1 MTSTRRI
8 STPAA
13 EQRSTPVQR
22 PLTSKTLLVEDL
34 LSSSEL
40 MTETCVPFSLN
51 QLLTRAALASA
62 AALVVALPAAA
73 QPTREAI
80 ASEQRVAKSE
90 HVRPVE
96 QGRTERLLLKLS
108 HDRILERLFD
118 PRRGLFLRVGLP
130 TEGAGFGAGPAWRVS
145 NYSRSYTLTASTAV
159 SVTREWIGELALQ
172 VPDLLPSVADDRFFG
187 GLSVSR
193 AGRIS
198 NEFWGLGLSTADAD
212 RTAFRFSQTAG
223 AGTLGV
229 RLTPWLNV
237 GAAAAWLEP
246 HIRNDRGTV
255 PTIQEAFGESTAPG
269 LTQQP
274 PFFRTEVSVDLDYR
288 DSFPP
293 TRTAARL
300 DQLPL
305 GGASRGG
312 RYQVTLASYRDQEL
326 GRYSFR
332 QTIIDLQQHVP
343 LLHGYR
349 VFSLRGL
356 AVLSDASD
364 GQVVPFYLSPT
375 FGGIK
380 TGRGFPSFRYRDEN
394 LLVLQAEYRYPINPL
409 ASGAI
414 FVDTGQVAPSA
425 SMLAWSRFKTTY
437 GTGLRLGA
445 SGAASLRLDVAFG
458 GDGPKF
464 ILGLGH
470 AF

>member
-1 MTSTRRI
+1 MAKTTGMT
-8 STPAA
+8 
-13 EQRSTPVQR
+13 
-22 PLTSKTLLVEDL
+22 
-34 LSSSEL
+34 
-40 MTETCVPFSLN
+40 FSLS
-51 QLLTRAALASA
+51 QALARAALASA
-62 AALVVALPAAA
+62 AALVVALPAVA

-80 ASEQRVAKSE
+80 ATEQRAAKTE
-90 HVRPVE
+90 DVRPVE

-108 HDRILERLFD
+108 HDRILQRVFD

-145 NYSRSYTLTASTAV
+145 NYSRSYTLTASTAA

-172 VPDLLPSVADDRFFG
+172 VPDLLPSAAPDRFFG
-187 GLSVSR
+187 AVSVSR

-198 NEFWGLGLSTADAD
+198 NEFWGLGLSTADTD
-212 RTAFRFSQTAG
+212 RTSFRFSQTASV
-223 AGTLGV
+223 GTLGI
-229 RLTPWLNV
+229 RLMPWLSV
-237 GAAAAWLEP
+237 GTAAAWLQP
-246 HIRNDRGTV
+246 RIRNDGDTV
-255 PTIQEAFGESTAPG
+255 PAILEAFAESMAPG
-269 LTQQP
+269 VTQQP

-305 GGASRGG
+305 AGASRGG
-312 RYQVTLASYRDQEL
+312 RYQVTVASYRDQEL

-332 QTIIDLQQHVP
+332 QTTIDLQQHLP
-343 LLHGYR
+343 LLRGYR
-349 VFSLRGL
+349 VLSLRGL

-375 FGGIK
+375 FGGLK
-380 TGRGFPSFRYRDEN
+380 AGRGFPSFRYRDEN

-409 ASGAI
+409 VSGAI
-414 FVDTGQVAPSA
+414 FVDSGQVAPSA
-425 SMLAWSRFKTTY
+425 RMLRWSGFKTTY

-445 SGAASLRLDVAFG
+445 SGAASLRLDLAFG
-458 GDGPKF
+458 GESPKV